1 LIHVFTT
8 TITMR
13 SCPAV
18 CSCSRGATSF
28 CRKLSP
34 SFFSHHSPCLAGIL
48 HLSAATIYYPVVAHC
63 ATCSP
68 SPEPQADRRHT
79 YFVYR
84 NLPDS
89 NQTQYPLPHDTG
101 LYRKYTIEWYVLYS
115 VLLFDRTPASGFPLT
130 LVPPAARGS
139 H

>member
-1 LIHVFTT
+1 MFGRDFALV
-8 TITMR
+8 
-13 SCPAV
+13 SCNDLL
-18 CSCSRGATSF
+18 SRCGPLCHMF
-28 CRKLSP
+28 P
-34 SFFSHHSPCLAGIL
+34 
-48 HLSAATIYYPVVAHC
+48 
-63 ATCSP
+63 
-68 SPEPQADRRHT
+68 PEPQADRRHT

-130 LVPPAARGS
+130 LVHTSSRRISLTNNGVRYGK
-139 H
+139 